1 MSFCLEEVF
10 EMACQIERDGAAFY
24 RRAADE
30 VESDEARE
38 LFTKLAQWEKH
49 HEKVFRDLAAGIP
62 EEKRSEY
69 VDPDGEASAY
79 IDAMVEGTIFQP
91 RSPSEWVPSSPAGV
105 FQTAIGKEKDSIVF
119 YLGMK
124 EAVPSGADEVDR
136 IIAEEMRHVRILSR
150 LATQMDEVASQDS

>member
-24 RRAADE
+24 RRAANE
-30 VESDEARE
+30 VESNDARE

-62 EEKRSEY
+62 EEKRSEN

-79 IDAMVEGTIFQP
+79 IDAMVEGSIFK
-91 RSPSEWVPSSPAGV
+91 PSSANEWVPSTPGGV
-105 FQTAIGKEKDSIVF
+105 FETAIGKEKDSILF

-124 EAVPSGADEVDR
+124 EAVPSGAEEVDR

-150 LATQMDEVASQDS
+150 LAAQVDEVGGTEV